1 MRLSISRTLL
11 AIFVLIALVSAV
23 AVAAVGQWVQER
35 SVNSLAVSESR
46 RSAELIF
53 QNLYS
58 VMRKG
63 WTKNEIEEL
72 VARINRTDPDLRI
85 AVYRSQQVAD
95 DFGDID
101 ADRDKRI
108 NDPLIA
114 EAMAGSGE
122 RLAVNGAELRFLY
135 PIPVAEECLDCHV
148 SAKPGSVNGVID
160 ISFPLQKLR
169 IPLEFTLN
177 SVTSVFA
184 VLIALLFVVTLISI
198 RYLVTIPMSRLV
210 THING
215 IVTSGDLSRRVDG
228 RSFQWLYEIRSLA
241 ENFNRLMAD
250 LEVSRARL
258 IEQSTTDSLTGL
270 SNRRQF
276 QELYTVE
283 LERARRQG
291 QKLAVLMIDLDGFK
305 PINDRWGHATGDT
318 VLRRAAAAM
327 VGHVRVIDMVA
338 RLGGDEFAVL
348 APGTGAEG
356 ARALAEKLAIA
367 IQDERVD
374 VSDVRVS
381 VQASIGFGIFPDD
394 GTTADEVLNAADE
407 AMYEDKKIRKAA
419 SALAKKPAHG

>member
-11 AIFVLIALVSAV
+11 AIFILIALLSAV

-35 SVNSLAVSESR
+35 SVNALAVSESR
-46 RSAELIF
+46 RNAELIF

-63 WTKNEIEEL
+63 WTKDEIEEL
-72 VARINRTDPDLRI
+72 VVRINRTDPDLRI

-95 DFGDID
+95 DFGDIE
-101 ADRDKRI
+101 ADRNKRVS
-108 NDPLIA
+108 DPLIA
-114 EAMAGSGE
+114 EAMAGGGE
-122 RLAVNGAELRFLY
+122 RLAANGTELRFIY

-148 SAKPGSVNGVID
+148 SAKPGTINGVID

-169 IPLEFTLN
+169 VPLEFTLN
-177 SVTSVFA
+177 SVTLVFA

-198 RYLVTIPMSRLV
+198 RYLVTIPMSRLAA
-210 THING
+210 HIDG

-228 RSFQWLYEIRSLA
+228 RSFQWLHEVRSLA

-250 LEVSRARL
+250 LEISRARL
-258 IEQSTTDSLTGL
+258 VEQSTTDPLTGL

-276 QELYTVE
+276 QEFYAVE

-338 RLGGDEFAVL
+338 RVGGDEFAVL

-394 GTTADEVLNAADE
+394 GATADEVLNAADE
-407 AMYEDKKIRKAA
+407 AMYEDKRTRRAA
-419 SALAKKPAHG
+419 HALA